1 MSKSSK
7 EFVKN
12 AFDEYRFKIKSLQFI
27 RSELNRVDNQI
38 NIKTS
43 AIKNDS
49 GSGSKKDIFDRYNE
63 KIEKKIRLENK
74 ILTYEN
80 YISTV
85 NDALELLNSDYPV
98 ECMILKLKHVEC
110 RTITQ
115 IEEKLFFSRGKCFKV
130 LKKAEEEFERL
141 MNLVS

>member
-12 AFDEYRFKIKSLQFI
+12 AFDEYRFKIKSLQMI
-27 RSELNRVDNQI
+27 KAELSRVDNLI

-43 AIKNDS
+43 AINNDS
-49 GSGSKKDIFDRYNE
+49 SSGKRKDTLDLYNE
-63 KIEKKIRLENK
+63 IIEKKIRLENK
-74 ILTYEN
+74 IIDCED

-85 NDALELLNSDYPV
+85 NDVLELLNSDYPV

-110 RTITQ
+110 RTIAQ
-115 IEEKLFFSRGKCFKV
+115 IEDKLFFSRGKCFKV

-141 MNLVS
+141 MDLVS